1 MPSVT
6 GKDGAGSG
14 ITLST
19 TFGVLG
25 DSTTGNGVAGTSNS
39 GDGVHGESGKAVGV
53 RGVGGR
59 TAKPMPSGVV
69 GVWGDCKNGPGVYG
83 GSDSAEGVHGESG
96 GASGVSG
103 STTATNQAGVIGMH
117 TTSAGFGIGALGGTL
132 STDPGSA
139 GVGGVAANGTGVL
152 GISVKAHG

>member
-96 GASGVSG
+96 GASGGQRKHHGDQSG
-103 STTATNQAGVIGMH
+103 GRHRYAYDIRRFWHRRTWWNAFNGPR
-117 TTSAGFGIGALGGTL
+117 FR
-132 STDPGSA
+132 GSRRRRRQR
-139 GVGGVAANGTGVL
+139 NG
-152 GISVKAHG
+152 S